1 MQFNISDNLSIDD
14 IKSIDTIL
22 NNNLDNYKSYIK
34 RNVKPDTDE
43 PGYLKVI
50 VLVKRKIFYFLIND
64 FFDIEL

>member
-50 VLVKRKIFYFLIND
+50 RILKERYFIS
-64 FFDIEL
+64 